1 MWLDRL
7 LGDTVSIP
15 PADVDNGR
23 YWIKASSLTF
33 NGHTRGV
40 SGVLVS
46 DGSTSFQL
54 GRDIHKFVVP
64 EKSLQEDVEQFSK
77 VIETLDQDITQSA
90 RLISPL
96 MPAAVIDDQSHLL
109 PLEKKLFEV
118 LNKGHFH
125 QISLRPRMDLHYE
138 DEVTDISRA
147 KRLAKGALVHLA
159 SHSEHWQR
167 QTLSGVIPKKVL
179 ARFSEDNY
187 SIYENRVYA
196 RLLDDIERHL
206 CGRIRGLKK
215 LQATLMDA
223 QEFYQTTDRNH
234 RLTTAICNLW
244 GQTFDEAETNRAA
257 SLLEDTLDTLEAMLK
272 TIAGLKQ
279 TGLYQRVPRN
289 AYVGRSLH
297 ITNILGHDSHYRH
310 LAILWDML
318 SKVNSIGRKN
328 PEERYERNQQ
338 LAIAY
343 SRYAGLALRHAL
355 QPYMSGRHEAKW
367 AGRTLKLKQEGL
379 EWVLTSSMPDA
390 DKTKGDKELL
400 KVVPWFGFTRAHLE
414 VPSNEVRDDSCARI
428 IAWPALN
435 QVNDHSALEGNW
447 VALSPSDL
455 YCVERFGYLVDRQL
469 YHHVIKDFGQPL
481 TKVPGNVLA
490 LAEVDHKQALSVDGK
505 RHQLVVREK
514 LPVSQFE
521 VLRQA
526 LIDSNANKQA
536 SELELRQQE
545 IFALQTC
552 PVCSA
557 KVDLHFQPP
566 AGFRVNCTGCRT
578 DRYLRSQGN
587 KYVFEQKLAGMIDF
601 RTTGRRAFSC
611 CWTA

>member
-7 LGDTVSIP
+7 LGETLSTP
-15 PADVDNGR
+15 PASVDNGR
-23 YWIKASSLTF
+23 YWTDALSITF
-33 NGHTRGV
+33 NGQAKAV

-46 DGSTSFQL
+46 DGSESFQL
-54 GRDIHKFVVP
+54 GRTAHKFVAP
-64 EKSLQEDVEQFSK
+64 DRSLEEDVEQFSK
-77 VIETLDQDITQSA
+77 VIETLDQDVTHSE

-109 PLEKKLFEV
+109 PFENKLFEV

-179 ARFSEDNY
+179 ARFSEDDF

-206 CGRIRGLKK
+206 RKRIRGLKK

-223 QEFYQTTDRNH
+223 QEFYQTPDRNH

-244 GQTFDEAETNRAA
+244 GQTFDEAETNKAA
-257 SLLEDTLDTLEAMLK
+257 SLLEHSLNTLGAMLK
-272 TIAGLKQ
+272 TVTGLKQ
-279 TGLYQRVPRN
+279 TGLYQRVQRN
-289 AYVGRSLH
+289 AFVGSSLH
-297 ITNILGHDSHYRH
+297 LTNILGHDSHYRH

-318 SKVNSIGRKN
+318 GKVNSNGRKT

-343 SRYAGLALRHAL
+343 SGYAGLALRHAL
-355 QPYMSGRHEAKW
+355 QPYMSGSYEAKW

-379 EWVLTSSMPDA
+379 EWALTSSIPDVEKA
-390 DKTKGDKELL
+390 KDKELL
-400 KVVPWFGFTRAHLE
+400 KVVPWFGFTRSHLD
-414 VPSNEVRDDSCARI
+414 VPNHEASDDNCTRI
-428 IAWPALN
+428 IAWPAMD
-435 QVNDHSALEGNW
+435 QVSDHSALDGNW
-447 VALSPSDL
+447 VALSPFDL
-455 YCVERFGYLVDRQL
+455 YCVERFGYLVDRL
-469 YHHVIKDFGQPL
+469 LSSHVIKDFGQPL
-481 TKVPGNVLA
+481 TKIPSNVLA
-490 LAEVDHKQALSVDGK
+490 FSGRDHTQALHTDSAK
-505 RHQLVVREK
+505 NLLVVREALPDK
-514 LPVSQFE
+514 LFAD
-521 VLRQA
+521 LRQA
-526 LIDSNANKQA
+526 LIDSNAIQQA
-536 SELELRQQE
+536 AKLHLRQQE
-545 IFALQTC
+545 IIALQTC

-557 KVDLHFQPP
+557 RVTLHFQQPS
-566 AGFRVNCTGCRT
+566 GFRANCDNCRT
-578 DRYLRSQGN
+578 ERYFRDQGN
-587 KYVFEQKLAGMIDF
+587 RFVFEQKLEAKIDF
-601 RTTGRRAFSC
+601 RTTGRRSFSC